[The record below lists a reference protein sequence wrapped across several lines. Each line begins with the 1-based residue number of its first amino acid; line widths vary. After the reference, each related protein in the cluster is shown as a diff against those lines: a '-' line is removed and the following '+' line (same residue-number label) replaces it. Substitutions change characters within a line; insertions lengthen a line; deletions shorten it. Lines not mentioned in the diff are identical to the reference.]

1 MSKIHIAQNHE
12 SLGAFFQEDVRQGI
26 LSGRFKAGDLAWR
39 EGMSEWR
46 PLGEM
51 APQWEM
57 EIPPPSLLPADGE
70 GEQSSRSLPRI
81 QEEGSEPAWEDR
93 GSIGYVPA
101 ILHTLKAVLFRPT
114 ATFSSLKHTGGLM
127 SPLLY
132 TLLLNTTLHTL
143 FGLLS
148 LAGLMMMSSQEFE
161 SKIQLLQVQLH
172 AFQELSPNF
181 IFSMPSIS
189 KKFIEYMLL
198 GNILLWP
205 AFAVAAN
212 FLGAGILHLSLR
224 MVGGANRP
232 FETTFRAI
240 CYLCGSFNAVAIVL
254 DLIPGIGAAGI
265 LLLSL
270 ATLVYLGWYSYVSVV
285 AIQQA
290 QSIGV
295 WKVLLASLV
304 FSFLGLFVLVG
315 LSIMLSPLIAGVMKL
330 AGFSMGA

>member
-1 MSKIHIAQNHE
+1 MPKIYIARNHQ
-12 SLGAFFQEDVRQGI
+12 SLGSFFQEDVRQGI
-26 LSGRFKAGDLAWR
+26 LSGRFMAGDLAWR

-51 APQWEM
+51 APQWEI
-57 EIPPPSLLPADGE
+57 EIPPPSLLPVDGE
-70 GEQSSRSLPRI
+70 GDSSLGNFPRI
-81 QEEGSEPAWEDR
+81 QAEGSEPAWEER
-93 GSIGYVPA
+93 GSIGSVPA
-101 ILHTLKAVLFRPT
+101 IFRTLKAVLFRPT

-132 TLLLNTTLHTL
+132 TILLNTTLHTL

-148 LAGLMMMSSQEFE
+148 LAGLLLMSGQEFE

-181 IFSMPSIS
+181 IFSMPLIS

-198 GNILLWP
+198 GNIFLWP
-205 AFAVAAN
+205 VIAVAAN

-232 FETTFRAI
+232 FETTFRFT

-265 LLLSL
+265 LLLL
-270 ATLVYLGWYSYVSVV
+270 MATLVYLGWYSYASVV

-304 FSFLGLFVLVG
+304 FSFLGLFMLVA
-315 LSIMLSPLIAGVMKL
+315 LSIMLSPLIVGLMKM
-330 AGFSMGA
+330 AGFSLGA